1 MRILIAAFL
10 LVCLGLRAEEA
21 RTPDAP
27 GDARKRLAAQAYRE
41 RVVVLD
47 FYRAIH
53 AVAAAH
59 AKDPFPA
66 ASAFV
71 RNGMHEAVL
80 DRILRDL
87 PEQKD
92 LTAPEVD
99 GILAWREGE
108 LRETS
113 YRDLTCLFVK
123 ARSWVRVGGKT
134 WVPAPLTPEQRDE
147 VWKGAPACQR
157 RDALAASYVS
167 VKGKE
172 VKTLSRS
179 CRACDGRPRCAD
191 NQLGRIIS
199 TREDFLPMNCT
210 CRRCLGVGVVVTLR
224 YR

>member
-1 MRILIAAFL
+1 MRILTAAFL
-10 LVCLGLRAEEA
+10 LACLGLRAEEA
-21 RTPDAP
+21 RTPGVPD
-27 GDARKRLAAQAYRE
+27 DLQARKLRAAQAHRE

-47 FYRAIH
+47 FYRAIY
-53 AVAAAH
+53 AVSSAH
-59 AKDPFPA
+59 AKDPFSA
-66 ASAFV
+66 ASAFA

-80 DRILRDL
+80 AWILKT
-87 PEQKD
+87 QKD

-99 GILAWREGE
+99 GILARREGV
-108 LRETS
+108 LREVS

-123 ARSWVRVGGKT
+123 ARSWVRVDGKT
-134 WVPAPLTPEQRDE
+134 WVPAPLTPEQVDG
-147 VWKGAPACQR
+147 VWKKAPASQR

-167 VKGKE
+167 LVGKQ
-172 VKTLSRS
+172 VKTLTTS
-179 CRACDGRPRCAD
+179 CRACDGRPRCTD

>member
-1 MRILIAAFL
+1 MRILAAVFL
-10 LVCLGLRAEEA
+10 LVCLGLHAEEA

-53 AVAAAH
+53 AVASGH
-59 AKDPFPA
+59 AKDPFAA
-66 ASAFV
+66 ASAFA

-80 DRILRDL
+80 DRILKDL
-87 PEQKD
+87 PDQKD
-92 LTAPEVD
+92 LTAHEVD
-99 GILAWREGE
+99 AILARREGE
-108 LRETS
+108 LREAS

-123 ARSWVRVGGKT
+123 ARSWVRVGRKT
-134 WVPAPLTPEQRDE
+134 WVPAPLTPAQMDE

-167 VKGKE
+167 VKGKD
-172 VKTLSRS
+172 VRRISTP
-179 CRACDGRPRCAD
+179 CRACDGRPRNPD
-191 NQLGRIIS
+191 NQIGRIIAS
-199 TREDFLPMNCT
+199 QDDFLPMNCT
-210 CRRCLGVGVVVTLR
+210 CRRCLGVGVCVTLR